1 MSHNILDSLT
11 MSNPIESPI
20 NMAFEHCSTGDI
32 GYLLAIVHPGGKP
45 MDSWIAE
52 NPLNVLYLWSVVCWR
67 VNTIVFTNE
76 NGRHGETVYRCR
88 CLKHIS
94 MVYWLVVLTIL
105 KNMKVNGKIIP
116 YLWKIKHV

>member
-52 NPLNVLYLWSVVCWR
+52 NPTECAL
-67 VNTIVFTNE
+67 
-76 NGRHGETVYRCR
+76 
-88 CLKHIS
+88 S
-94 MVYWLVVLTIL
+94 MVSSVLE
-105 KNMKVNGKIIP
+105 GKHDSF
-116 YLWKIKHV
+116 YQ